1 MQDIEVRIKILT
13 CFRDAVRE
21 WSSGKQTDELRS
33 YINRNLMAVQTAVK
47 DVGTFQTITVGPP
60 PAIGGGLVLAD
71 QNPFLHIFR
80 SLYGRSVIPMVVDMI
95 EQAIGVYEYM
105 RDNSGLV
112 RIQSPEAID
121 IETAIERALRPH
133 FRKSPPKSETAV
145 QDSIETI
152 LNALG
157 IDFRRE
163 KDTAPIAGD
172 VHSDRISQSI
182 ISALQ

>member
-1 MQDIEVRIKILT
+1 MRNCRFL
-13 CFRDAVRE
+13 FNFM
-21 WSSGKQTDELRS
+21 SSFSRKNV
-33 YINRNLMAVQTAVK
+33 Y
-47 DVGTFQTITVGPP
+47 
-60 PAIGGGLVLAD
+60 GG
-71 QNPFLHIFR
+71 
-80 SLYGRSVIPMVVDMI
+80 
-95 EQAIGVYEYM
+95 EVYEYM

-163 KDTAPIAGD
+163 KDTAPIGRRAFRPDFTVDNLSLAILKGCTKTAFD
-172 VHSDRISQSI
+172 
-182 ISALQ
+182 LL